1 MKVVIVNGAAASGK
15 DTFVSFCESA
25 LGSGVSVTKT
35 SMVDAAKDAAR
46 YLGWDEQK
54 TLKNRKFLSNLKDLI
69 DEWGDVSYKWVKD
82 NIIDQEYE
90 ESIACGD
97 KEQPWVFVMAREPDD
112 IDRLKKNLNASSV
125 CIRRKEAEDA
135 PTSNHADACV
145 LMANYDYYIDN
156 NGTIEGLKEAA
167 ETLVKIVK
175 ENEFTYVRSN

>member
-97 KEQPWVFVMAREPDD
+97 KE
-112 IDRLKKNLNASSV
+112 
-125 CIRRKEAEDA
+125 
-135 PTSNHADACV
+135 
-145 LMANYDYYIDN
+145 
-156 NGTIEGLKEAA
+156 
-167 ETLVKIVK
+167 
-175 ENEFTYVRSN
+175 